1 MIYKLFFIL
10 IGLFFCTSKSDMT
23 SKTVKKK
30 SVSVVLSNQ
39 KTPQLQLLWSTDSV
53 FKTPESVVYDE
64 KRAVIYVS
72 NMNLNP
78 RQKDGNGFISKVA
91 KNGKI
96 IQLEWVSGMS
106 SPKGLALFG
115 NTLYTADVDEVI
127 AMNVETGKIIKKYP
141 FPQAIMLNDV
151 SVDKDGTVFVTDMDA
166 GKIYTI
172 KKEIIE
178 VWKSDLNKPN
188 GIFVEN
194 DRVLTVSSG
203 DGAFLAHDIKSKT
216 TTTIANGMGKG
227 DGIEKTKAG
236 DYLVSDWNGELF
248 LIRKGVATAVLS
260 TKKENIQI
268 ADIGIIK
275 KENIVLVPT
284 FFNNKLVAY
293 QL

>member
-1 MIYKLFFIL
+1 MIHKLFFIL
-10 IGLFFCTSKSDMT
+10 IGLFFCTSKSDMK
-23 SKTVKKK
+23 SKTATKHPA
-30 SVSVVLSNQ
+30 SVALFNQ
-39 KTPQLQLLWSTDSV
+39 KTPQLQMLWSTDSV
-53 FKTPESVVYDE
+53 FKTPESAVYDE

-91 KNGKI
+91 KDGKI
-96 IQLEWVSGMS
+96 IQLEWISGMS
-106 SPKGLALFG
+106 SPKGLALYG
-115 NTLYTADVDEVI
+115 NTLYTADIDEVI

-172 KKEIIE
+172 KNEIIE
-178 VWKSDLNKPN
+178 IWKPDLNKPN
-188 GIFVEN
+188 GIFVDGN
-194 DRVLTVSSG
+194 NILTVSSG
-203 DGAFLAHDIKSKT
+203 DGAFSTHDKKSKV

-248 LIRKGVATAVLS
+248 LIHKGIATSILS

-284 FFNNKLVAY
+284 FFKNKLVAY
-293 QL
+293 QF